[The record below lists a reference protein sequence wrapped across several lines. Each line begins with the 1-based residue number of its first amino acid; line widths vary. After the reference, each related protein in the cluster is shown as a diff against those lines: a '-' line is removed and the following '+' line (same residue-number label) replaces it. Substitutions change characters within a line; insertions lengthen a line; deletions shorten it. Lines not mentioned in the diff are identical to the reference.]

1 MSPPRSPPRS
11 SASAPLSRPFLDAM
25 SLLATSV
32 AIATTDGSA
41 GKAGATVSTLSPVSA
56 ESPPSLLICLHHK
69 TSVAQKIQ
77 GNKTFAVSILDET
90 QRDIAQ
96 LFAGQSQSSQSQ
108 SSQSQSS
115 QSQSSQS
122 QSSQSKDKFDLTQHL
137 WQQTHSSAWRLQD
150 ALAFFDCQLLQSV
163 RCQSHFV
170 VIGRVLD
177 ITLGPSGRKRRKPLI
192 YASRA
197 YTMLSDPPIRTT

>member
-1 MSPPRSPPRS
+1 
-11 SASAPLSRPFLDAM
+11 M

-115 QSQSSQS
+115 QS
-122 QSSQSKDKFDLTQHL
+122 KDKFDLTQHL

-177 ITLGPSGRKRRKPLI
+177 IALGPSGRKRRKPLI